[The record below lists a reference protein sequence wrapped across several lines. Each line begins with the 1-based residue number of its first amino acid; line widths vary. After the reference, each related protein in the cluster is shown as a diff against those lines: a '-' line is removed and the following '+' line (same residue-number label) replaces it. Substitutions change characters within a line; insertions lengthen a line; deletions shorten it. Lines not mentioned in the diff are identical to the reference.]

1 MTGFA
6 DMDLGDFLEKLAAPT
21 PTPGGGT
28 ASAVAGAMAAAL
40 LGMAVSL
47 SLKKRPEEGVL
58 REVAARAAE
67 LRRALLKLGGADTA
81 AYEAVMKAYRLPKGT
96 PEEADARRTAI
107 RRALQEA
114 ARVPLRTAELALEV
128 LELAV
133 NARDVISEAIV
144 SDLLVA
150 VSLAHAAVKG
160 GLCNVD
166 INCLSLTD
174 GTARAEF
181 ATHRKRIETRARELL
196 DQFSRM
202 EEKLASWLGEED
214 SNLH

>member
-1 MTGFA
+1 MAGFA
-6 DMDLGDFLEKLAAPT
+6 DVSLGDFLEKLATPV

-40 LGMAVSL
+40 LGMAASVSL
-47 SLKKRPEEGVL
+47 RKRPGEGAL
-58 REVAARAAE
+58 GEAAARAAE
-67 LRRALLKLGGADTA
+67 LRRGLLELARADTE
-81 AYEAVMKAYRLPKGT
+81 AYEAVMRAYGLPRGT
-96 PEEADARRTAI
+96 PEEAEARRTAI
-107 RRALQEA
+107 QRALREA

-133 NARDVISEAIV
+133 KARDAIPEAIV

-150 VSLAHAAVKG
+150 VRLAHAAVKG

-166 INCLSLTD
+166 INCRSLKD
-174 GTARAEF
+174 EGARAEF
-181 ATHRKRIETRARELL
+181 ASRRKRIETRARKLL
-196 DQFSRM
+196 DQFTEA
-202 EEKLASWLGEED
+202 EERLASWLGEED